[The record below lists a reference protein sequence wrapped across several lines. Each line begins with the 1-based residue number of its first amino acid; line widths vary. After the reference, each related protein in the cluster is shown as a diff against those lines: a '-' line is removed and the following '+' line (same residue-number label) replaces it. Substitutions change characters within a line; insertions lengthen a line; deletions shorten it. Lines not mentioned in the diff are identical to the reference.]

1 MGNLITPGILDEKE
15 SKIDLFKVRIKKI
28 VYSSKLI
35 GEQTQVTVQRRNNN
49 VMPVDDNIQEI
60 QMKQM

>member
-15 SKIDLFKVRIKKI
+15 SKIDLFKVRIKRI

-35 GEQTQVTVQRRNNN
+35 RQQTQVTVQRRNNN
-49 VMPVDDNIQEI
+49 DNKPNEHHIKTRAI
-60 QMKQM
+60 G

>member
-15 SKIDLFKVRIKKI
+15 SKIDLFKVRIKRI

-35 GEQTQVTVQRRNNN
+35 RQQTQVTVQRRNNN
-49 VMPVDDNIQEI
+49 DNNDDNIHDI

>member
-1 MGNLITPGILDEKE
+1 MDNQAPGILDEKE
-15 SKIDLFKVRIKKI
+15 SKIDLFKVGIKKI